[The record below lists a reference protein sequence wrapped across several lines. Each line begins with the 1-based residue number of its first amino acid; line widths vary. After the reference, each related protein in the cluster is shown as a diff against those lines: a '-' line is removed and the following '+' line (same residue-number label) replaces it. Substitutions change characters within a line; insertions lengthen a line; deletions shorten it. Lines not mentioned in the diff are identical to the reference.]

1 MRERKGTLA
10 EELYDKIWK
19 TRGTRFNAYERLRR
33 RQKRSFYATGLLSAY
48 LIIIN
53 LLQPFNLLV
62 LPTDSNMINF
72 ISVSLSII
80 LLVFVTIENSAEYN
94 LKGDNFHNC
103 SKELGRI
110 FNDLHSLMDKNEVDQ
125 TKYEEIGK
133 RYSDILDRYDNHS
146 PIDYEV
152 HKTKYIND
160 FKLNLIQR
168 QWILLRANI
177 LNDFHYFTFMFGPPI
192 LFIIWILNK

>member
-1 MRERKGTLA
+1 MRARKGTLS

-19 TRGTRFNAYERLRR
+19 TKGTRFNAYERLRR

-62 LPTDSNMINF
+62 LPTDSNIINF

-94 LKGDNFHNC
+94 LKGDNFHN
-103 SKELGRI
+103 SAKELGRI
-110 FNDLHSLMDKNEVDQ
+110 FNDLHSLMELV
-125 TKYEEIGK
+125 
-133 RYSDILDRYDNHS
+133 
-146 PIDYEV
+146 
-152 HKTKYIND
+152 
-160 FKLNLIQR
+160 
-168 QWILLRANI
+168 
-177 LNDFHYFTFMFGPPI
+177 
-192 LFIIWILNK
+192 

>member
-1 MRERKGTLA
+1 MRERKGTLS

-19 TRGTRFNAYERLRR
+19 TRGTRFNAYGRLRR
-33 RQKRSFYATGLLSAY
+33 RQKRSFYATGFLSAY

-53 LLQPFNLLV
+53 LLQPFNLFV

-94 LKGDNFHNC
+94 LKGDKFHNC

-110 FNDLHSLMDKNEVDQ
+110 FNDLHSLMAKNEADQ
-125 TKYEEIGK
+125 TKYEEISK
-133 RYSDILDRYDNHS
+133 RYSDVLDRYDNHS

-152 HKTKYIND
+152 HKTQHIND
-160 FKLNLIQR
+160 FKINFVQR
-168 QWILLRANI
+168 KWILLRANI
-177 LNDFHYFTFMFGPPI
+177 LNDFHYFAFMFGPPI
-192 LFIIWILNK
+192 LFVIWISNK

>member
-1 MRERKGTLA
+1 MRERRGTLS

-19 TRGTRFNAYERLRR
+19 TKGTRFNAYERLRR

-103 SKELGRI
+103 AKELGRI
-110 FNDLHSLMDKNEVDQ
+110 FNDLHSLMDKNEKDQ

-133 RYSDILDRYDNHS
+133 RYSGVLDRYDNHS

-152 HKTKYIND
+152 HKTKHTMD
-160 FKLNLIQR
+160 FKIKGIQK

-177 LNDFHYFTFMFGPPI
+177 LNDFHYFTFMFGPPV
-192 LFIIWILNK
+192 LFVFWILNK

>member
-19 TRGTRFNAYERLRR
+19 TKGTRFNAYERLRR
-33 RQKRSFYATGLLSAY
+33 RQKRSFFATGLLSAY

-62 LPTDSNMINF
+62 LPSDSNMINF

-80 LLVFVTIENSAEYN
+80 LLVFVTIENSAEYS

-103 SKELGRI
+103 AKELGRI
-110 FNDLHSLMDKNEVDQ
+110 FNDLHLLMDKNITDNA
-125 TKYEEIGK
+125 KYEEIGK
-133 RYSDILDRYDNHS
+133 RYSDVLDRYDNHS

-152 HKTKYIND
+152 HKTKHTKD
-160 FKLNLIQR
+160 FNLNIVQK
-168 QWILLRANI
+168 QWILFRANI
-177 LNDFHYFTFMFGPPI
+177 LYDFHYFAFMFGPPI
-192 LFIIWILNK
+192 LFMFWLNNK

>member
-1 MRERKGTLA
+1 MREKKVSFS

-19 TRGTRFNAYERLRR
+19 TKGTRFNAYERLRR

-53 LLQPFNLLV
+53 LLQPFNL
-62 LPTDSNMINF
+62 SNLSQNSNIINF

-94 LKGDNFHNC
+94 LKGDKFHNC
-103 SKELGRI
+103 AKELGRI
-110 FNDLHSLMDKNEVDQ
+110 LNDLDSLMDI
-125 TKYEEIGK
+125 EIPEQSK
-133 RYSDILDRYDNHS
+133 IDDISRRYSDVLDRYDNHS

-152 HKTKYIND
+152 HQALYVKE
-160 FKLNLIQR
+160 FNLGFFHR
-168 QWILLRANI
+168 QWILLKANF
-177 LNDFHYFTFMFGPPI
+177 LYDLHYIAFMFVPPI
-192 LFIIWILNK
+192 LFILFK

>member
-1 MRERKGTLA
+1 MRERKGTLS

-19 TRGTRFNAYERLRR
+19 TKGTRFNAYERLRR

-62 LPTDSNMINF
+62 VPSDSNIINF

-94 LKGDNFHNC
+94 LKGNNFHNC
-103 SKELGRI
+103 AKELGRI
-110 FNDLHSLMDKNEVDQ
+110 FNDLHSLMEKTEMDQ
-125 TKYEEIGK
+125 TKYERLAEKYADVI
-133 RYSDILDRYDNHS
+133 DRYDNHS

-152 HKTKYIND
+152 HKTKHAND
-160 FKLNLIQR
+160 FKLNPVKR
-168 QWILLRANI
+168 QWILLRANFLI
-177 LNDFHYFTFMFGPPI
+177 DFHYFAFMVAPPI
-192 LFIIWILNK
+192 LFFIWVLNK

>member
-1 MRERKGTLA
+1 MRVRKGTLS

-33 RQKRSFYATGLLSAY
+33 RQRRSFYATGLLSAY

-62 LPTDSNMINF
+62 LPSDSNMINF

-110 FNDLHSLMDKNEVDQ
+110 FNDLHSLMDKNETDQ

-133 RYSDILDRYDNHS
+133 RYSEVLDRYDNHS

-152 HKTKYIND
+152 HKTKHIHD
-160 FKLNLIQR
+160 FKLNWLQR
-168 QWILLRANI
+168 QWILLRANF
-177 LNDFHYFTFMFGPPI
+177 LNDFHYFAFMFGPPI
-192 LFIIWILNK
+192 LFIIWILHK

>member
-1 MRERKGTLA
+1 MRERKGTLS

-19 TRGTRFNAYERLRR
+19 TKGTRFNAYERLRR

-62 LPTDSNMINF
+62 LPTDSNIINF

-103 SKELGRI
+103 AKELGRI
-110 FNDLHSLMDKNEVDQ
+110 FNDLHSLMDKNETDQ
-125 TKYEEIGK
+125 TKYEEIGN
-133 RYSDILDRYDNHS
+133 RYSDVIDRYDNHS

-152 HKTKYIND
+152 HKTKHTND
-160 FKLNLIQR
+160 FKLSYVDR

-177 LNDFHYFTFMFGPPI
+177 LNDFHYFAFMFGPPI
-192 LFIIWILNK
+192 LFFMWMSNR